1 MKKMETI
8 IEKQDGLLFARIEGK
23 GNYMPNGYGAT
34 LADALNNLK
43 EIITDY
49 QANEGKNDKFWK
61 KVDVESMQFDLH
73 YDLQA
78 FFEEHNFLNITEI
91 AKRSGI
97 NPALVRQ
104 YASGV
109 KYPSVEQSN
118 KLLGIVHRLGMELQT
133 VSLHA

>member
-1 MKKMETI
+1 MKKIETI

-34 LADALNNLK
+34 LNDALNNLK
-43 EIITDY
+43 EIINDY
-49 QANEGKNDKFWK
+49 QLNKGKNDRFWK
-61 KVDVESMQFDLH
+61 KVDVSSMQFDLH

-78 FFEEHNFLNITEI
+78 FFEEHDFLNITAV

-118 KLLGIVHRLGMELQT
+118 KLLGTIHRLGMELQT